1 MLSLE
6 CWLWDWESQFNRP
19 GASCHG
25 GCSSREVGRCQ
36 GEKNRGNCLGRPA
49 PLSPLALV
57 NWSCYLLGSE
67 EQQRRRDIFVLDLWL
82 LFQERVPLCPSEFLM
97 LHFCP
102 FIEIY
107 SSPLTAAPSHPVNC
121 FLINEAVFSS
131 SDPWTHVLRSQ
142 DWLQHRH
149 RFIHLVFKS
158 HLVCLF
164 SLIRRIELVILL
176 LSRAPVWNL
185 RKLSP

>member
-1 MLSLE
+1 MQLKRS
-6 CWLWDWESQFNRP
+6 WKMS
-19 GASCHG
+19 G
-25 GCSSREVGRCQ
+25 RE
-36 GEKNRGNCLGRPA
+36 EPWK
-49 PLSPLALV
+49 
-57 NWSCYLLGSE
+57 LLGEASSSFSIGTCE
-67 EQQRRRDIFVLDLWL
+67 LKLLPAGQWGAAKRRDIFVLDLWL